1 MMFGKGDERLVHDPS
16 TRPDD
21 HPAIAA
27 SRSDH
32 LIFIVVTLL
41 YWSTLY
47 VYVPI
52 LSPFMSDRG
61 YSGAIIGV
69 VLGSYGFTQLL
80 IRFPLGLYSDK
91 LHKRKPFLLLG
102 MISGALSCLLFMMP
116 GSWVWPLAGR
126 IMSGVCASVWAAF
139 TVLYSAY
146 FRSSESTKA
155 MSNISFMTAA
165 GQLIGMI
172 LSGQLAGARGWN
184 AAFAAGIGF
193 GLVGL
198 ALAFLVKEPKEG
210 VERAPISLRML
221 RDVVRTR
228 LLVHVSILS
237 ILAHGVLFITM
248 FGFTPLHATA
258 LGASRSELTWLVIA
272 FMVPHA
278 FTTFVTGRYLAPKFG
293 IWNVIAA
300 GFVLSAV
307 FTLAIPLSDSLRLLA
322 LTQAFNGIAQGLH
335 LPLFLALAIA
345 PFETA
350 RRATAMGFYQAVYSA
365 GMFAGPFVAG
375 FMNEQYGLASGFWLG
390 GAIALLSALL
400 SFRWRAASTVSAGR
414 TLSG

>member
-1 MMFGKGDERLVHDPS
+1 MQAPLSRL
-16 TRPDD
+16 DD
-21 HPAIAA
+21 RPAIAA
-27 SRSDH
+27 SRMDH
-32 LIFIVVTLL
+32 LVFIAVTLL

-52 LSPFMSDRG
+52 LPPFLSDRG

-102 MISGALSCLLFMMP
+102 MISGALSCLLFMVP

-126 IMSGVCASVWAAF
+126 IISGVCASVWAAF
-139 TVLYSAY
+139 TVLYAAY
-146 FRSSESTKA
+146 FSSSESTKA

-193 GLVGL
+193 GIVGL
-198 ALAFLVKEPKEG
+198 ALACFVKEPKEG
-210 VERAPISLRML
+210 VEREPISLHML
-221 RDVVRTR
+221 RSVVRTR
-228 LLVHVSILS
+228 LLVHVSVLS
-237 ILAHGVLFITM
+237 ILAHSVLFITM

-258 LGASRSELTWLVIA
+258 LGATKSELTWIVVA

-278 FTTFVTGRYLAPKFG
+278 LTTFVTGRYLAPKFG

-300 GFVLSAV
+300 GFALSAV
-307 FTLAIPLSDSLRLLA
+307 FTLAIPLSESLGMLA
-322 LTQAFNGIAQGLH
+322 VTQAFNGIAQGLH
-335 LPLFLALAIA
+335 LPLFLALVLT

-350 RRATAMGFYQAVYSA
+350 KRATAMGFYQAVYSA

-390 GAIALLSALL
+390 GAIALLSVGLTL
-400 SFRWRAASTVSAGR
+400 WWRTAPAASANR

>member
-1 MMFGKGDERLVHDPS
+1 MHDPLS
-16 TRPDD
+16 RPDD

-27 SRSDH
+27 NRMDH
-32 LIFIVVTLL
+32 LVFIVVTLL

-52 LSPFMSDRG
+52 LSPFLSERG
-61 YSGAIIGV
+61 YSGTLIGI

-126 IMSGVCASVWAAF
+126 IISGVSASVWAAF
-139 TVLYSAY
+139 TVLYAAY

-193 GLVGL
+193 GVIGLVI
-198 ALAFLVKEPKEG
+198 ALLVKEPKEG

-221 RDVVRTR
+221 RSVVRTR
-228 LLVHVSILS
+228 LLIQVSVLS
-237 ILAHGVLFITM
+237 ILAHCVLFITM
-248 FGFTPLHATA
+248 FGFTPLHATT
-258 LGASRSELTWLVIA
+258 LGATKSELTWIVIA

-300 GFVLSAV
+300 GFALSAV
-307 FTLAIPLSDSLRLLA
+307 FTLAIPLSGSLGMLA
-322 LTQAFNGIAQGLH
+322 VTQAFNGIAQGLH
-335 LPLFLALAIA
+335 LPLFMALAIT
-345 PFETA
+345 PFETEK
-350 RRATAMGFYQAVYSA
+350 RATAMGFYQAVYSA

-375 FMNEQYGLASGFWLG
+375 FMNERYGLASGFWLG
-390 GAIALLSALL
+390 GGIALFSMLL
-400 SFRWRAASTVSAGR
+400 AVRWRSTSSSVAGQR